1 MNIDFNIGPPQHST
15 SSNGCSSSSNGSSS
29 SSSGGSSS
37 GSSNCKNR
45 SVPVDASS
53 SSSSSYE
60 EEEEIYKKVM
70 QPLQYGETDELSG
83 YHYISNLA
91 HTNMGVWLKTRIKRL
106 VSTSE
111 SRTNLECHLNYSEC
125 WECHIITY
133 FIHYTGDTAYY
144 IFLILFLFYSLSFLF
159 SPSLFLYLGT

>member
-15 SSNGCSSSSNGSSS
+15 SNSGCSSSS
-29 SSSGGSSS
+29 SSS

-45 SVPVDASS
+45 SVPVDASSS

-70 QPLQYGETDELSG
+70 QPLQYGDTDELSG

-125 WECHIITY
+125 WYCHIITY

-159 SPSLFLYLGT
+159 FPSLFLYLGT

>member
-1 MNIDFNIGPPQHST
+1 MDMNIDFNIGTPQHST
-15 SSNGCSSSSNGSSS
+15 SSNGCSSSSSSS
-29 SSSGGSSS
+29 SSSGSGS
-37 GSSNCKNR
+37 GSSNCKNS

-53 SSSSSYE
+53 SSSSSLSYE

-125 WECHIITY
+125 W
-133 FIHYTGDTAYY
+133 
-144 IFLILFLFYSLSFLF
+144 
-159 SPSLFLYLGT
+159 